1 MFLIIIEGKFVWIYY
16 RMDFC
21 FCLWQEWFTLIYSRD
36 RLQRFTPL
44 QTCDTPQTT
53 TCDNKLFS
61 VWLNFTILTT
71 TIWQVFS
78 IIIDVWHVTSMRVT
92 MRDIDSFVTVLNRS
106 FAFYFYIILDLNDIF
121 LFVLFLYSWKTAGKG
136 LFLP

>member
-21 FCLWQEWFTLIYSRD
+21 FCLWQKWFTLIYSRD

-44 QTCDTPQTT
+44 KTCDTPQTT

-78 IIIDVWHVTSMRVT
+78 IIIDVWHVTSMR
-92 MRDIDSFVTVLNRS
+92 DIDSFVTVLNRS
-106 FAFYFYIILDLNDIF
+106 FAFYFYTILDLNDIF
-121 LFVLFLYSWKTAGKG
+121 LFVLFLYSWKTTGKG